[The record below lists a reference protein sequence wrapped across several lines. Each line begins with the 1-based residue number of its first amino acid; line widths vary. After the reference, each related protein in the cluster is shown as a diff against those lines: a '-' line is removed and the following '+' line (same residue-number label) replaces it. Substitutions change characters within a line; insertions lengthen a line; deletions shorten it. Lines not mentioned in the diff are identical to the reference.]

1 MTAGGGGAMGAGSG
15 TSAVAAVDPNAP
27 PELGG
32 GQQNVSMMVGSPP
45 PDGATSSPRDSS
57 GARDYAGPNPADTR
71 GKDWA
76 LPQKPQRSI
85 PVRRTIRVAV
95 QEGQLII
102 LPDDVPSSAATAA
115 GKVVPLKGDTVQSLD
130 EFVKQV
136 RNQIDGWGMAG
147 NGLYWR
153 PVIILDVAPEGQRR
167 ANDLARLLKNSG
179 LELRNDEQTAAN
191 ASPGKPHETR

>member
-1 MTAGGGGAMGAGSG
+1 MTATGGGGATSGGAG
-15 TSAVAAVDPNAP
+15 TTPIAAVDPNAP

-45 PDGATSSPRDSS
+45 PDGSARSQQDSRA
-57 GARDYAGPNPADTR
+57 ARDHAGGTPDDAR

-76 LPQKPQRSI
+76 LRQKPQRSI
-85 PVRRTIRVAV
+85 PIRRTIRVAV
-95 QEGQLII
+95 REDQLTI
-102 LPDDVPSSAATAA
+102 LPDDAPKSLTGPA
-115 GKVVPLKGDTVQSLD
+115 GNVVPMKGDTVESLD

-136 RNQIDGWGMAG
+136 RNQIDGWGIAG

-153 PVIILDVAPEGQRR
+153 PVIILDVAPEGERR

-179 LELRNDEQTAAN
+179 LELKNEATATN
-191 ASPGKPHETR
+191 APQGKPYETR